1 MEPHVYQEF
10 NRLEDQH
17 WWFRGRRNYLES
29 LIRTTLGLAK
39 TERGEPTLEFCEV
52 GSGTGGNLPMLSQFA
67 IVDVVEMNDEAREII
82 IAKKLDGI
90 RSIFSGFLPDNM
102 THHAQYDAVFSLD
115 VIEHIDDDRAALLKL
130 ADYLKQDAWLI
141 TTVPAYQWLWSAHD
155 DANHHKRRYTKTNYC
170 ELLRSAG
177 YEIHYSSYFNT
188 LLFPLAAISRLIGR
202 VSSNSDQQVYS
213 GLSLPAKPINTF
225 LQFLFRLES
234 YWAAR
239 LSMPFGLSIVVVAKK
254 TKNT

>member
-1 MEPHVYQEF
+1 
-10 NRLEDQH
+10 
-17 WWFRGRRNYLES
+17 
-29 LIRTTLGLAK
+29 
-39 TERGEPTLEFCEV
+39 
-52 GSGTGGNLPMLSQFA
+52 
-67 IVDVVEMNDEAREII
+67 
-82 IAKKLDGI
+82 
-90 RSIFSGFLPDNM
+90 
-102 THHAQYDAVFSLD
+102 
-115 VIEHIDDDRAALLKL
+115 LLKL

-170 ELLRSAG
+170 KLLRSAG

-188 LLFPLAAISRLIGR
+188 LLFPLAVISRLIGR